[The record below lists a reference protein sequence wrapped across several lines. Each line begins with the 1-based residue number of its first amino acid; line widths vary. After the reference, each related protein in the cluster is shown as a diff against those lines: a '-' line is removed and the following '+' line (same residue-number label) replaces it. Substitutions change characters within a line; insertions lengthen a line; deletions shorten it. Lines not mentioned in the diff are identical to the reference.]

1 VRSADAQ
8 VNQGEIMPTKNNTIS
23 LNKLPVEQARGNF
36 HLLLLANPNYF
47 GNLKDSEFEPVLSI
61 NGDTSFEEIGCVGF
75 SDALSR
81 LEAVVSIKQSSGY
94 GGGLCTAGS
103 QEYVRFYL
111 SFDGGTSWLDQGVTA
126 FNAHDISGSK
136 PLEYSVAQP
145 ISVAED
151 FCFYENLPQ
160 VRAILS
166 WNFEPPANTPN
177 WIPVWGNVVNVTIQ
191 IPAFEFIILSGLLEK
206 AKIQLPAQFKN
217 AVDLKQP
224 IPAAPK
230 KALSLA
236 EIASSYKGKPVTPAR
251 YLYSEIKKN
260 SQNLTAIAASAV
272 ASSAKSAKKFSN
284 FPIEINISDVIASI
298 LATSGDTTYE
308 ELDCVGLDPNRD
320 TLVGVVKVKLPY
332 GFNGGLCTAGSE
344 EYVAFWVDW
353 GSGYEYAGTVAQ
365 NVHDIS
371 GVPAGGLEYAV
382 VLPIDVAS
390 HQKPCSSGPQIVK
403 VRAILSWQ
411 TAPPATDPNY
421 VPVWGNRSD
430 ALVEIP
436 AGEPYVTG
444 TANISIIG
452 GIGVDQIDTV
462 FTGMTNPFAVFALTG
477 TNADPWI
484 ASRQCPFG
492 GQIVIQGLPSVGN
505 RYRVWVQKVGS
516 PLPTALTDAIITTDM
531 YGTPTSRTPDGSGF
545 FPYLDNSQNIDDIL
559 AYWYSAGDDQWRVWL
574 EIADGSDTVLGSTPH
589 YLIQLDN
596 TAPSAEIHIDSS
608 GDCKQF
614 TPGTIITGHF
624 VAQDAHFG
632 VFGLSTLPT
641 SLSPNEPTTTT
652 PSTSETA
659 ASPGDVWQLNTS
671 NMTTCGY
678 VVDLEVW
685 DNSIVGSGPGGHNGN
700 TMQVGFC
707 LVSGS

>member
-1 VRSADAQ
+1 
-8 VNQGEIMPTKNNTIS
+8 MPTKKNPVA
-23 LNKLPVEQARGNF
+23 LNQLPVEQVRGNF
-36 HLLLLANPNYF
+36 HMLLLANPNYF
-47 GNLKDSEFEPVLSI
+47 GNLKDSEFDPVLSI
-61 NGDTSFEEIGCVGF
+61 SGDASFEEIGCVGF
-75 SDALSR
+75 SSALSR
-81 LEAVVSIKQSSGY
+81 LEAVVSIKQNSGY

-111 SFDGGTSWLDQGVTA
+111 SFDGGTTWQDQGATA
-126 FNAHDISGSK
+126 FTAHDIPGPM

-151 FCFYENLPQ
+151 FCFFENLPQ

-191 IPAFEFIILSGLLEK
+191 IPAFEFILLSGLLEK

-217 AVDLKQP
+217 AVNLQQS
-224 IPAAPK
+224 ISAAPK
-230 KALSLA
+230 KELSVT
-236 EIASSYKGKPVTPAR
+236 EIATSYKGKPVTPAR
-251 YLYSEIKKN
+251 YLYPEIQKG
-260 SQNLTAIAASAV
+260 SQNLTAVASAVV
-272 ASSAKSAKKFSN
+272 ASSAASTSGKSAKKFSN
-284 FPIEINISDVIASI
+284 FPTDTNISDVIASI

-353 GSGYEYAGTVAQ
+353 GSGYEYAGTVTQ

-390 HQKPCSSGPQIVK
+390 HQKPCTSGPQIVK

-421 VPVWGNRSD
+421 VPVWGNQSD
-430 ALVEIP
+430 ALVQIP
-436 AGEPYVTG
+436 AGAPYVTG

-516 PLPTALTDAIITTDM
+516 PLPVALTDAIITTDM

-559 AYWYSAGDDQWRVWL
+559 AYWYSSGDDQWYVWL

-596 TAPSAEIHIDSS
+596 TAPSVDIHIDSA

-614 TPGTIITGHF
+614 TPGTTITGHF
-624 VAQDAHFG
+624 FAQDLHFG

-652 PSTSETA
+652 PSTSQTGPW
-659 ASPGDVWQLNTS
+659 PGDVWQLNTTG
-671 NMTTCGY
+671 MTTCGY
-678 VVDLEVW
+678 VVELDVW
-685 DNSIVGSGPGGHNGN
+685 DNSIVGSGPGGHNFN
-700 TMQVGFC
+700 TKQVGFC